1 MSLLTPRTRSSEF
14 FSDITRNLD
23 VIPGRTDLSRVVNEN
38 AVKESIYNLIMT
50 DRGERL
56 FQPNIGCD
64 IRGSLFENIDPNSIL
79 ILQEN
84 IKTTIKTYEPRCN
97 LKAVEVFGDI
107 DKNELGVRIVFSVI
121 NSTNTSTLTIDLN
134 RVR

>member
-1 MSLLTPRTRSSEF
+1 MSLTPRTRSAEF
-14 FSDITRNLD
+14 FSDFTRNLD
-23 VIPGRTDLSRVVNEN
+23 QVPGRGDVSRVINEN
-38 AVKESIYNLIMT
+38 AVRESIKNLILT

-56 FQPNIGCD
+56 MQPTIGCD
-64 IRGSLFENIDPNSIL
+64 IRGSLFENVDANTML

-97 LKAVEVFGDI
+97 LRDVEVFGNTDNN
-107 DKNELGVRIVFSVI
+107 DLQVTIVFSVI
-121 NSTNTSTLTIDLN
+121 NTTTTSSLTIDLN